1 MQKQHENRLKRIIDD
16 THDKLYSVLF
26 GMCADPH
33 LCEDIIQ
40 ETYIRLWQHLPAVKD
55 DHAILALLRQYA
67 RNLFLDEMR
76 KRVRQKEMLMK
87 ISSRERLV
95 HPSADKKVLD
105 EERQLEIQRA
115 ISKLPQQQQLIF
127 RMHKEHDMSY
137 REIAA
142 TLEIATGTIEKQMT
156 RALRSIR
163 HHLKGKDDLVHL
175 S

>member
-1 MQKQHENRLKRIIDD
+1 
-16 THDKLYSVLF
+16 
-26 GMCADPH
+26 MCADPH

-40 ETYIRLWQHLPAVKD
+40 ETYIRLWKHLPAVKD
-55 DHAILALLRQYA
+55 DHAVLALLRQYA

-87 ISSRERLV
+87 ISSNEHLV

-105 EERQLEIQRA
+105 KERQLEIQRA

-142 TLEIATGTIEKQMT
+142 ELEIATGTIEKQMT

-163 HHLKGKDDLVHL
+163 HHLKGKDDIVHF